1 MVHTRAYEEL
11 KAKIAAQSIEEAR
24 ATPVWKKFQQAGELT
39 EAWRESIK
47 EKLKLRYQ
55 QADSDE
61 LKQRFAIVWLGPELA
76 KKVYGWEAVGDDSD
90 LLVP

>member
-1 MVHTRAYEEL
+1 MERTRAYEEL
-11 KAKIAAQSIEEAR
+11 KAKIAPQSIEEAR
-24 ATPVWKKFQQAGELT
+24 ATPVWKRFQQVGELT

-47 EKLKLRYQ
+47 EKLKLRYP

-61 LKQRFAIVWLGPELA
+61 LKRFAIVWLGPELA
-76 KKVYGWEAVGDDSD
+76 KKVYGWEAAGDHSD